1 MSFTIKRVISIGLAI
16 ILMAPIALPQ
26 QTDSS
31 ASTALHEGRRLLKR
45 GQADKALVQLRNALN
60 LYTAAKNN
68 RGMAATHNELG
79 NLYLRQGQYQI
90 ALDHYQKAL
99 DGFLVADPQK
109 QINTAAASAV
119 APVAG
124 VAASA
129 AVGDDKYNANLMLA
143 KIGEVNFRLGKSAD
157 AKAAYGRMVVKK
169 PEGAASKVGRRFGGL
184 SAIAGG
190 LSTGKVSVAAPT
202 SALTVALEARKEL
215 DEYRTSIVYSSYE
228 LGLGRLA
235 YADNDLEEAQKHFSN
250 ALEATGSSLAGVAK
264 LGQVRR
270 FRAAART
277 SLGDVALRMGKFK
290 DASKFYNDAKKGA
303 QDDKRLDLMW
313 PAQRGLGR
321 SLWLQAAQE
330 KDAKKALTLRESAL
344 ANYRESL
351 TTIETLREG
360 SLRADE
366 SRTTFLSSIK
376 DVFDEA
382 ATANAAMALGAN
394 TAAGSPLSGKALEYA
409 SEAFRIN
416 EQSRARSLLDL
427 LSETDA
433 AITEG
438 VPAELLKRK
447 QDNLDRQQDIADVL
461 TGVNVSTEELKKK
474 PSELDEELE
483 KLQAEFEEIEN
494 QIRTASPRYAT
505 LTANKP
511 LTLAEVQQN
520 VLDDQTVLV
529 EYALQTDDSYLFV
542 ASKSAVNLFKLPPRS
557 NVDKLAMDL
566 RAQLIPS
573 KLQRR
578 LVGIDVAEAN
588 RGLGIAAA
596 APEDVAPFVA
606 ASNAL
611 YKVVLEP
618 AAGMIGEKRVMVV
631 ADGALNYIPFEVLLK
646 TADGGDFSSLG
657 YLVKTNE
664 VIYAPSASVVGAVK
678 QQRTKN
684 ASRAMLIIADPVF
697 NSNDARAQKRTAA
710 TGTDAEVRGLGIQ
723 SAVTDVSGSA
733 PAPNP
738 QMEGLPLARLTGTR
752 TEADQISKLAKASGG
767 QADVW
772 LDLDANEDNLAAR
785 DVSKYRV
792 IHVATHGL
800 LNAERPQ
807 FTGVVL
813 SLVGN
818 KTHDGF
824 VRTDEVFNL
833 RLGSPLVMLSAC
845 ETGLGKE
852 KRGEGV
858 MGLTRAFMY
867 AGAPTVGVSLWS
879 VADKSTADLMTDFY
893 RRLFSTSEGT
903 TSSSAL
909 RGAQLAMITGKKYSA
924 PFYWA
929 PFVLVGDWN

>member
-1 MSFTIKRVISIGLAI
+1 MGLKNKSVIGISLAI
-16 ILMAPIALPQ
+16 ILMAPVALPARADVTGAPPP
-26 QTDSS
+26 QTDQASS
-31 ASTALHEGRRLLKR
+31 ALHEGRRLLKR

-68 RGMAATHNELG
+68 SGMAATHNELG
-79 NLYLRQGQYQI
+79 DLYMRQGQYQI

-99 DGFLVADPQK
+99 DGFLVSDPQK
-109 QINTAAASAV
+109 QVDTAVASSV

-129 AVGDDKYNANLMLA
+129 AIGDDKYNANLMLA
-143 KIGEVNFRLGKSAD
+143 KIGDVNYRLGKSAE
-157 AKAAYGRMVVKK
+157 AKAAYDRMVVKK

-190 LSTGKVSVAAPT
+190 LSTGKVSVSAPT
-202 SALTVALEARKEL
+202 SALTVALEAKKEL

-228 LGLGRLA
+228 LGMGRLA
-235 YADNDLEEAQKHFSN
+235 YADNDLENAQKHFSN
-250 ALEATGSSLAGVAK
+250 ALQASGSTIAGIAK
-264 LGQVRR
+264 MGQVRR

-277 SLGDVALRMGKFK
+277 SLGDVALRQGKFK
-290 DASKFYNDAKKGA
+290 DASKYYNDAKKGA

-344 ANYRESL
+344 SNYRESL
-351 TTIETLREG
+351 ATIETLREG

-366 SRTTFLSSIK
+366 SRTTFLASIK

-382 ATANAAMALGAN
+382 AAANAAMALVAN

-433 AITEG
+433 TITEG
-438 VPAELLKRK
+438 VPADLLKRK
-447 QDNLDRQQDIADVL
+447 QDNLDRQQDIADTL
-461 TGVNVSTEELKKK
+461 TGINVSTEELKKK
-474 PSELDEELE
+474 PSELDDELE

-494 QIRTASPRYAT
+494 QIRTASPRYAS

-588 RGLGIAAA
+588 RGLGIATTAS
-596 APEDVAPFVA
+596 EDVAPFIA

-618 AAGMIGEKRVMVV
+618 AAGMIGEKRIMVV
-631 ADGALNYIPFEVLLK
+631 ADGALNYVPFEVLLK
-646 TADGGDFSSLG
+646 TADSGDFASLG

-664 VIYAPSASVVGAVK
+664 VIYAPSASVVGAIK

-684 ASRAMLIIADPVF
+684 TSRAMLIIADPVF
-697 NSNDARAQKRTAA
+697 NSNDARAQKRTGAA
-710 TGTDAEVRGLGIQ
+710 PSDMEVRGLGIQ
-723 SAVTDVSGSA
+723 SAVADVGGSA
-733 PAPNP
+733 PAPSA
-738 QMEGLPLARLTGTR
+738 QMEGLPLMRLNGTR
-752 TEADQISKLAKASGG
+752 TEADQISKLAKTSGG
-767 QADVW
+767 QA
-772 LDLDANEDNLAAR
+772 
-785 DVSKYRV
+785 
-792 IHVATHGL
+792 
-800 LNAERPQ
+800 
-807 FTGVVL
+807 
-813 SLVGN
+813 
-818 KTHDGF
+818 
-824 VRTDEVFNL
+824 
-833 RLGSPLVMLSAC
+833 
-845 ETGLGKE
+845 
-852 KRGEGV
+852 
-858 MGLTRAFMY
+858 
-867 AGAPTVGVSLWS
+867 
-879 VADKSTADLMTDFY
+879 
-893 RRLFSTSEGT
+893 
-903 TSSSAL
+903 
-909 RGAQLAMITGKKYSA
+909 
-924 PFYWA
+924 
-929 PFVLVGDWN
+929 

>member
-1 MSFTIKRVISIGLAI
+1 MSYSRC
-16 ILMAPIALPQ
+16 IALFLCVVMLGAPLTLPAYANTLPVQ
-26 QTDSS
+26 QTDQ
-31 ASTALHEGRRLLKR
+31 AGTALREGRRLLKR
-45 GQADKALVQLRNALN
+45 GRADQALIQLRNALN
-60 LYTAAKNN
+60 LYTAAKDNS
-68 RGMAATHNELG
+68 GIAAAHNELG
-79 NLYLRQGQYQI
+79 ELYLRQGQYPV
-90 ALDHYQKAL
+90 ALENYQKAL
-99 DGFLVADPQK
+99 DGFLAFDPEK
-109 QINTAAASAV
+109 
-119 APVAG
+119 
-124 VAASA
+124 A
-129 AVGDDKYNANLMLA
+129 AVNAVVGLGDDKFNANLMLA
-143 KIGEVNFRLGKSAD
+143 KIGDVNYRLGKTLD
-157 AKAAYGRMVVKK
+157 ARVAYDRMVVKK

-190 LSTGKVSVAAPT
+190 ISTGRVSVAAPT
-202 SALTVALEARKEL
+202 SAVTFALEAKKEL
-215 DEYRTSIVYSSYE
+215 DEYRNSIVYSSYQ
-228 LGLGRLA
+228 LGMGRLA
-235 YADNDLEEAQKHFSN
+235 YASNDLEGAKKNFEL
-250 ALEATGSSLAGVAK
+250 ALEAAGSSLAAIAK
-264 LGQVRR
+264 MGQVRR

-277 SLGDVALRMGKFK
+277 SLGDIALKQGKFK
-290 DASKFYNDAKKGA
+290 DASKFYNEAKKGA
-303 QDDKRLDLMW
+303 QDDNRLDLMW

-330 KDAKKALTLRESAL
+330 KDAKKATTLRESAL
-344 ANYRESL
+344 SNYRESL
-351 TTIETLREG
+351 ATIETLRQG

-366 SRTTFLSSIK
+366 SRTTFLATIK

-382 ATANAAMALGAN
+382 ASAYAAMALLDN
-394 TAAGSPLSGKALEYA
+394 TAAGAPLSGKALEYA
-409 SEAFRIN
+409 GEAFRIN

-427 LSETDA
+427 LNETNA

-447 QDNLDRQQDIADVL
+447 QENFDRQQDIADIL
-461 TGVNVSTEELKKK
+461 TGINISKEEMKKK
-474 PSELDEELE
+474 PAELDAELE
-483 KLQAEFEEIEN
+483 KLQAEYEEIEN

-511 LTLAEVQQN
+511 LSLAEVQQN

-529 EYALQTDDSYLFV
+529 EYALQTDDSYLFAV
-542 ASKSAVNLFKLPPRS
+542 SKGAVSLFKLPGRAA
-557 NVDKLAMDL
+557 VDKLATDL
-566 RAQLIPS
+566 RAQLIPA

-578 LVGIDVAEAN
+578 IVGIDVAEAN
-588 RGLGIAAA
+588 RGLGVASA
-596 APEDVAPFVA
+596 APEDTAAFVA

-611 YKVVLEP
+611 YKTVLAP
-618 AAGMIGEKRVMVV
+618 AAAMIGEKRLMIV
-631 ADGALNYIPFEVLLK
+631 ADGALNYVPFEVLLK
-646 TADGGDFSSLG
+646 TPDAGDFASLG

-664 VIYAPSASVVGAVK
+664 VVYAPSASVVGAIK
-678 QQRTKN
+678 QQRTK
-684 ASRAMLIIADPVF
+684 ATGRSMLIIADPVF
-697 NSNDARAQKRTAA
+697 NSNDARAKKDTTPATA
-710 TGTDAEVRGLGIQ
+710 DAEVRGLGIKA
-723 SAVTDVSGSA
+723 SVADVAGSTPAASGA
-733 PAPNP
+733 A
-738 QMEGLPLARLTGTR
+738 MEGLPLTRLNGTR
-752 TEADQISKLAKASGG
+752 LEADQISKLAKTSGG

-772 LDLDANEDNLAAR
+772 LDLDANEDNVVTR
-785 DVSKYRV
+785 DISKYRI

-893 RRLFSTSEGT
+893 KRLLAGDT

-909 RGAQLAMITGKKYSA
+909 RGAQLAMISGKKYSA
-924 PFYWA
+924 PFFWA